1 MTVTWAIDKVLSEY
15 PGNLQPDTVLSL
27 PARTGL
33 SGLKHWRIDCPDGR
47 YCLRCWSPRTP
58 SCERLEYTQAVLW
71 YAVYE
76 GIDFVPLPLEAADRK
91 GYVFLFDSYWE
102 LLPWIEGEN
111 DPSLFVPGY
120 PPQKSAKN
128 DGNSDSLSNV
138 TNNSNVNG
146 STISAGSF
154 DSSSSTNSSDMQSN
168 SDLSSNAKRQL
179 DALHA
184 ATAMIAIAQFHEST
198 STFPLPNE
206 PQELSPAILRH
217 AEFWKD
223 EPENLDNIFNN
234 YFRSPS
240 CLSSES
246 QLKRWTEQ
254 TGEFRELVGSLREHL
269 TVLLE
274 QLAIRKMSIQPSI
287 GNAHRRH
294 LLYNLGEFS
303 GLIGFR
309 EMGAD
314 SVALDIAS
322 LLSSIAGGSDE
333 LWTLGLRSYNSIRP
347 LDEAEQQAIV
357 GLDLSGS
364 IMTNLQFAKLLHS
377 DITTHLPEQ
386 IDLIL
391 NEISKR
397 NIHLAT
403 CQKRLLAA

>member
-1 MTVTWAIDKVLSEY
+1 
-15 PGNLQPDTVLSL
+15 
-27 PARTGL
+27 
-33 SGLKHWRIDCPDGR
+33 
-47 YCLRCWSPRTP
+47 
-58 SCERLEYTQAVLW
+58 VLW

-91 GYVFLFDSYWE
+91 GYIFLFDSYWE
-102 LLPWIEGEN
+102 LLPWIDGEN
-111 DPSLFVPGY
+111 EPSLFVPGY
-120 PPQKSAKN
+120 PPQKFAN
-128 DGNSDSLSNV
+128 NNGNSASLSNA
-138 TNNSNVNG
+138 SGSYNVNDL
-146 STISAGSF
+146 TNHAGSS
-154 DSSSSTNSSDMQSN
+154 DSSSSTNSLDTQSN

-184 ATAMIAIAQFHEST
+184 ATAMIAIAQFHEAT
-198 STFPLPNE
+198 STFPLPSE
-206 PQELSPAILRH
+206 PQDYSPAIQRH

-223 EPENLDNIFNN
+223 EPENLDNIFND

-240 CLSSES
+240 CLSSEN
-246 QLKRWTEQ
+246 QLKRWMEE
-254 TGEFRELVGSLREHL
+254 TGECRELVCSLREHL
-269 TVLLE
+269 TTLLE
-274 QLAIRKMSIQPSI
+274 QLAARKMSIQPSI

-294 LLYNLGEFS
+294 LLYNSGEFS

-314 SVALDIAS
+314 SVTLDIAS

-333 LWTLGLRSYNSIRP
+333 LWTLGLHSYNSVRQ
-347 LDEAEQQAIV
+347 LDELEQQAIV

-377 DITTHLPEQ
+377 DTATHLPEQ

-397 NIHLAT
+397 NKHLAT